1 MGLWHSLEKPGGEG
15 NGTPLQYSCLEN
27 PGDGGAWWAAVYGV
41 TQGRTRLKRLSS
53 SSSSSSGSSR
63 EACRATVH
71 RVVKS
76 RPWLSTHTH
85 ERTGTRAEG
94 VLMGSSAPSVDLVII
109 FLLSAHL
116 LFSGLPLGFR
126 LGNPE
131 SCTVCVFLEFL
142 FRMSPQAS
150 R

>member
-53 SSSSSSGSSR
+53 SGSSR
-63 EACRATVH
+63 EAWWATVH

>member
-15 NGTPLQYSCLEN
+15 NGTPLQYPCLEN

-63 EACRATVH
+63 EAWRATVH

-94 VLMGSSAPSVDLVII
+94 VLMGSSAPSVDLAII